1 MKTLTAATSRLGNRS
16 SNQDRCLVEK
26 KPGHVLLVVADGMGG
41 HARGDLAAQVTVDS
55 LARSFQ
61 RARLPIDDPQAFLK
75 QAIHTAH
82 LDVVDA
88 GRSHNPPITPRT
100 TCVACL
106 VQNDIAVWAH
116 VGDSRLYL
124 LRAGALLK
132 RTRDHTPVEDL
143 LQSGLV
149 SEEELRTHPL
159 RNSVSRCLGGSPRFP
174 DISFDQE
181 SLAAEDILLLC
192 SDGLW
197 SSIPEPELV
206 SIQNAAELEHG
217 LNQLA
222 EEAEMASYPNSDN
235 ISGVALCWLAADKTT
250 GATDQDATAPEA
262 PAAKPQEPQD
272 KDELEQAIEDIHRA
286 MLEYASEMKK

>member
-181 SLAAEDILLLC
+181 NLAAEDMLLLC

-235 ISGVALCWLAADKTT
+235 ISGVALRWLAADKTT
-250 GATDQDATAPEA
+250 GATDRDATAPEA

>member
-1 MKTLTAATSRLGNRS
+1 MKSLTAATSRLGNRS

-26 KPGHVLLVVADGMGG
+26 IPGYVLLVVADGMGG

-55 LARSFQ
+55 LSRSLQ

-106 VQNDIAVWAH
+106 VRNDTAWWAH

-124 LRAGALLK
+124 LRTGTLLK

-149 SEEELRTHPL
+149 SEEELRNHPL
-159 RNSVSRCLGGSPRFP
+159 RNSVNRCLGGAPRFP
-174 DISFDQE
+174 EISFDQE
-181 SLAAEDILLLC
+181 TLVAEDTLLLC

-197 SSIPEPELV
+197 SAVPEPVLV
-206 SIQNAAELEHG
+206 SIQDSEELEHS

-235 ISGVALCWLAADKTT
+235 ISGVALRWLAGDKTSD
-250 GATDQDATAPEA
+250 ATDRDATAPGT
-262 PAAKPQEPQD
+262 PAAKPPETRD

>member
-1 MKTLTAATSRLGNRS
+1 MKTLVAATSRLGNRS

-41 HARGDLAAQVTVDS
+41 HARGDLAAQTTIDS

-61 RARLPIDDPQAFLK
+61 RASLPVSDPQAFLK

-82 LDVVDA
+82 LDVVDT

-100 TCVACL
+100 TCVVCL
-106 VQNDIAVWAH
+106 VQNDTAYWAH

-124 LRAGALLK
+124 LRAGELFK
-132 RTRDHTPVEDL
+132 RTRDHTPVEEL
-143 LQSGLV
+143 FQSGLV
-149 SEEELRTHPL
+149 SEEELRNHPL
-159 RNSVSRCLGGSPRFP
+159 RNSVNRCLGGSPRFP
-174 DISFDQE
+174 EISFDQE
-181 SLAAEDILLLC
+181 ILAAEDILLLC

-197 SSIPEPELV
+197 SAVPESLLV
-206 SIQNAAELEHG
+206 SIQGPGELEQS
-217 LNQLA
+217 LSQLA
-222 EEAEMASYPNSDN
+222 GEAESASYPNSDN
-235 ISGVALCWLAADKTT
+235 ISGVVLRWLAADRSFSAT
-250 GATDQDATAPEA
+250 GQDGTAPDMPVAEST
-262 PAAKPQEPQD
+262 EN